1 MRQEEI
7 ITLPNLVRQYLNYL
21 SGVKSKSML
30 TVLEYGSD
38 LRLFFRYISK
48 SRGLADKHTP
58 FDEIN
63 ISLLSD
69 DIICTV
75 SLDEAYGFLTYC
87 RNENKTIIIHEQ
99 EKQSALKDFINILK

>member
-7 ITLPNLVRQYLNYL
+7 ITLPNLVKQYLNYL

-63 ISLLSD
+63 IFEYDLDTGEELLEKY
-69 DIICTV
+69 CAECWKTRTHC
-75 SLDEAYGFLTYC
+75 AYRTYG
-87 RNENKTIIIHEQ
+87 
-99 EKQSALKDFINILK
+99 